1 MNTFQQ
7 FFEDFNNW
15 RKPVNAV
22 TSDRNAT
29 WSGPEPAGFK
39 GAEGL
44 SRSGSTGGI
53 SVKLPTETSP
63 KNRHKP
69 RDRKLRQKKLMSAY
83 KRDKRIEQLSQD
95 T

>member
-1 MNTFQQ
+1 VNTFQQ

-29 WSGPEPAGFK
+29 WSGPEPTGFK

-44 SRSGSTGGI
+44 SRSGSTG
-53 SVKLPTETSP
+53 
-63 KNRHKP
+63 
-69 RDRKLRQKKLMSAY
+69 
-83 KRDKRIEQLSQD
+83 
-95 T
+95 